1 MGLSDPTRSNPAETE
16 LPTHSLVVF
25 LDKAAS
31 RQFQV
36 PPQFKGSK
44 DCVWLWGFGGRLPEL
59 EFQFSYCRPGKAW
72 SNDSLSVLI
81 CDMVRRTAS
90 ASSDSRDGWRVTVW
104 SVCNSAWHL
113 GGATRV
119 LALCIFFTAGIRK
132 SFVEKV
138 IFEGDLQR
146 RVRFQVAM
154 MGKRRGESET
164 GKENTPKS
172 LEHKV

>member
-1 MGLSDPTRSNPAETE
+1 M
-16 LPTHSLVVF
+16 
-25 LDKAAS
+25 
-31 RQFQV
+31 
-36 PPQFKGSK
+36 
-44 DCVWLWGFGGRLPEL
+44 
-59 EFQFSYCRPGKAW
+59 
-72 SNDSLSVLI
+72 
-81 CDMVRRTAS
+81 
-90 ASSDSRDGWRVTVW
+90 
-104 SVCNSAWHL
+104 
-113 GGATRV
+113 
-119 LALCIFFTAGIRK
+119 LALSIFFTAGIRK